1 MSLGENSRDV
11 NYWPSISDMFLV
23 FFIMAM
29 AIVITSSVSDEVGD
43 KYLVDDVVR
52 EYDSLVNLVA
62 ELTGE
67 TVIGLHYLETPHGDF
82 EEDDPEKGNRK
93 RPKLRRKMAKLLQLM
108 DKNKLHQKSKHYV
121 MQKQDCSETQ
131 LPRFVDDN
139 GPAWAEYPYTIERG
153 NINASYR
160 AVRDR
165 YATAPD
171 SAEYGYEDALR
182 LLAFRVLYVGQSVL
196 GQMDA
201 ASMARETRMAFAGL
215 NQKPDTPEELVG
227 AVCEALGTDEGGLV
241 ATVSSL
247 MEALQ
252 ESRQKIRELESEE
265 ERLNKLLA
273 TYAKQQNGLQAA
285 LEDVQRLQKKI
296 AELERELE
304 AHRKQKLLQ
313 EDELRQL
320 NRIRELLKKIP
331 GLADDA
337 NLENAVDKLVML
349 SRDVA
354 NSKLYTDSLQE
365 DDVSFEYN
373 SDRPVVHQKGR
384 VKLNKLLEAFDSA
397 NASLEPVVYEVIIV
411 GHTDNKGNAE
421 RNLELGMLRALSIRD
436 TIIRELRKEKAGI
449 EFDSKVNVCSY
460 SDTYIKFY
468 CYSGSYHNPLIPQVP
483 QTECAANRRVE
494 VKMTRADKD
503 KAELILGNCA
513 TYAEH
518 HSFKVEF

>member
-29 AIVITSSVSDEVGD
+29 AIVITCSVSDEVGD
-43 KYLVDDVVR
+43 KYLVDDVVK

-67 TVIGLHYLETPHGDF
+67 SVIGLRYLRTPHGDF
-82 EEDDPEKGNRK
+82 AEEDPEKGDRK
-93 RPKLRRKMAKLLQLM
+93 RPMLRRKMAKLLQLM
-108 DKNKLHQKSKHYV
+108 DKKELHKVSKHFKT
-121 MQKQDCSETQ
+121 QKQVCREMQ
-131 LPRFVDDN
+131 LPWFVDDN
-139 GPAWAEYPYTIERG
+139 GFAWAQYPYPIEKG
-153 NINASYR
+153 DIIASYR

-215 NQKPDTPEELVG
+215 NQKPVTPEELIG
-227 AVCEALGTDEGGLV
+227 AVCESLGTDEGHLV

-247 MEALQ
+247 KKELQ
-252 ESRQKIRELESEE
+252 EKRQKIRDLEREV
-265 ERLNKLLA
+265 ERLNKLL
-273 TYAKQQNGLQAA
+273 TSYAKQQNGLSAA
-285 LEDVQRLQKKI
+285 LEEVQRAQKKI
-296 AELERELE
+296 DELERELE
-304 AHRKQKLLQ
+304 EHRKQKLVH

-331 GLADDA
+331 GLADDS
-337 NLENAVDKLVML
+337 NLDNAVDKLVML

-373 SDRPVVHQKGR
+373 SERPVVHQKGR
-384 VKLNKLLEAFDSA
+384 EKLDKLLKAFNSA
-397 NASLEPVVYEVIIV
+397 PPSADPVVYEVIIV

-436 TIIRELRKEKAGI
+436 TIISELRKEKYGI
-449 EFDSKVNVCSY
+449 EFDPKVNICSY

-468 CYSGSYHNPLIPQVP
+468 CYSGSYHNPLIPQAP

-494 VKMTRADKD
+494 VKLTRADKD
-503 KAELILGNCA
+503 KAESILKDCS
-513 TYAEH
+513 T
-518 HSFKVEF
+518 